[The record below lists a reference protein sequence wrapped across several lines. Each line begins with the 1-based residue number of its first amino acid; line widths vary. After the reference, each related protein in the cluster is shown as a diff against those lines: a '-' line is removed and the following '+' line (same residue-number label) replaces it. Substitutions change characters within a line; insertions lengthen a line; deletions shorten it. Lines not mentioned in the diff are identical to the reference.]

1 MYRILNL
8 KHIEIFVHKFI
19 AFEVKYNGKLITLG
33 FITIMIFI
41 GKVK

>member
-8 KHIEIFVHKFI
+8 KHIEIFIHRFI
-19 AFEVKYNGKLITLG
+19 DFRIKYNGKLTTLG